1 MVILVAGCAP
11 AAPTPA
17 TATLG
22 ATFTLAPNQTV
33 TLADADLTIQLIS
46 VPNDQRCP
54 SSIEC
59 AVSGPVSVSLSA
71 QRLGKQATQI
81 DLQTFTSDDGSV
93 PDMQFQGI
101 QDRMVYEGY
110 LIRVVG
116 VLPYPAKS
124 FNEIKASKYRVSL
137 VVSKQ

>member
-1 MVILVAGCAP
+1 MKKIMSVLLMIILLAGCVP
-11 AAPTPA
+11 AAPTQV

-22 ATFTLAPNQTV
+22 AEFTLAPNQTV
-33 TLADADLTIQLIS
+33 TLTDTDLIIQLIS

-59 AVSGPVSVSLSA
+59 AVSGPVSVALSA
-71 QRLGKQATQI
+71 QRRGKQATEI
-81 DLQTFTSDDGSV
+81 DLQTFTSDDGSA

-101 QDRMVYEGY
+101 QDRMVYAGY

-116 VLPYPAKS
+116 VLPYPVKS
-124 FNEIKASKYRVSL
+124 FNEIKA
-137 VVSKQ
+137 